1 MAGPGENAQNPSGEI
16 DVPPGV
22 TRIIYLPPRAGGRS
36 VKDRLLNLA
45 SMLNGQGRET
55 YYAAP
60 EGTLTERARDPDIDQ
75 TFPADHRWVIPSL
88 PAVAHTTQLAQV
100 ALDSFQDPDLYTL
113 GESYFQ
119 PEAWQVL
126 VDPAHRGR
134 VTVLLEGIGVQGPG
148 LEEGLIILDRL
159 ARLLRFEVII
169 VA

>member
-1 MAGPGENAQNPSGEI
+1 MAGPEDATKDAPGEL

-22 TRIIYLPPRAGGRS
+22 TRIIYLPPRGGGRS
-36 VKDRLLNLA
+36 VKDRLLSLV
-45 SMLNGQGRET
+45 SMLNAQGRET

-60 EGTLTERARDPDIDQ
+60 EGTLLERARDPELDSA
-75 TFPADHRWVIPSL
+75 FPADHRWAIPSL

-100 ALDSFQDPDLYTL
+100 ALDSFKDPDLYSL

-134 VTVLLEGIGVQGPG
+134 VTLLLEGIGVQGPG